1 MRLVTAET
9 IPDRAIEQGEM
20 VYACAVSGANILRDM
35 REAVVNTLG
44 GHMTRYEALL
54 DRTIARAL
62 DVLANRAS
70 EQGYDGVLGI
80 RISHPT
86 ITSGAIEVVVAGTGF
101 RYQVSGAGGQV
112 SGTRGLEAPSET

>member
-44 GHMTRYEALL
+44 GHMIRYEALL

-62 DVLANRAS
+62 DVLASRAS

-101 RYQVSGAGGQV
+101 RYQVSGARDQV
-112 SGTRGLEAPSET
+112 SDSAS

>member
-1 MRLVTAET
+1 MRLVTSEA
-9 IPDRAIEQGEM
+9 IPDRPIEQGEM
-20 VYACAVSGANILRDM
+20 VFACAVSGANILRDM

-44 GHMTRYEALL
+44 GHMTKYEALL

-62 DVLANRAS
+62 DVLSERAR
-70 EQGYDGVLGI
+70 ELGYDGVLGI

-101 RYQVSGAGGQV
+101 RFKDAGDGEKQ
-112 SGTRGLEAPSET
+112 GRAQP